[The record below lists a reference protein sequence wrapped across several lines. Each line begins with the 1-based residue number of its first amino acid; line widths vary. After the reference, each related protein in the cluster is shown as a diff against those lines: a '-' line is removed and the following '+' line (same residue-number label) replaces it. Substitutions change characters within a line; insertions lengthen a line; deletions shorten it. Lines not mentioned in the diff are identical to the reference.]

1 MQAGRKF
8 IFQGQ
13 LSKKPSSGT
22 FALIGLEL
30 GAALTI
36 EWALARCRKV
46 WSDDG
51 AVVLPVQ
58 RRADLR
64 PGKEKG
70 LRVQGLRQPLPRQV
84 QPMR

>member
-22 FALIGLEL
+22 FTLDLIGLEL

-36 EWALARCRKV
+36 ER
-46 WSDDG
+46 
-51 AVVLPVQ
+51 
-58 RRADLR
+58 
-64 PGKEKG
+64 
-70 LRVQGLRQPLPRQV
+70 
-84 QPMR
+84 